1 MKDMLPTNQR
11 TIAIVALFGI
21 LSALVAWFLFDFGF
35 LGGLF
40 IGLIVAVIVAI
51 AMALA
56 GQEPPE
62 GAAKKA
68 AAPAAPVV
76 PTPVASADPAP
87 APAQKAEAAP
97 AEATEADMPAFLDAA
112 RAGGPDDLT
121 LIKGV
126 GPKLEKTL
134 HGMGVYHFDQIAA
147 WGPKEQDWVD
157 DNLEGFKGRAS
168 RDKWVEQA
176 KTLAAGGETAFSKKA
191 K

>member
-1 MKDMLPTNQR
+1 MKDMMPTNQR

-21 LSALVAWFLFDFGF
+21 LSALVAWFLFNFGF
-35 LGGLF
+35 LGGLS
-40 IGLIVAVIVAI
+40 IGLLVAVIVAI

-56 GQEPPE
+56 AQEPAE
-62 GAAKKA
+62 GAVRQA
-68 AAPAAPVV
+68 AAAAAT
-76 PTPVASADPAP
+76 PTASSDPAP

-97 AEATEADMPAFLDAA
+97 AVASDADKPTFLDAA
-112 RAGGPDDLT
+112 RADGPDDLK

-134 HGMGVYHFDQIAA
+134 HGMGIYHFDQIAA
-147 WGPKEQDWVD
+147 WGPKEQGWVD

-176 KTLAAGGETAFSKKA
+176 RTLAAGGETAVSNKA